1 MLSKSFSSYLSG
13 YTSLY
18 RSRITSSGCSQSIL
32 NFRYIRSVSRFSFL
46 FMIFFYSFLG
56 SSSKSTRSFGLS
68 SSLFFFL
75 ASNFSSRFLAF
86 FSKRALI
93 SSCIYSSLFLGLD
106 VLFSDLLLEDFSVFG
121 DFETVCI
128 GGAELSPKSKKNP
141 LAAGYSSSFFVSI
154 GIPPPSFFL
163 LLLSLII
170 DCQVDVATL
179 NTFFFPS
186 SSNFF

>member
-1 MLSKSFSSYLSG
+1 MFSKSFSSYCSG

-18 RSRITSSGCSQSIL
+18 RLRMTSSGWSQSIL
-32 NFRYIRSVSRFSFL
+32 NFLCKRSVSRFSFL
-46 FMIFFYSFLG
+46 FLIFFYSFLG

-75 ASNFSSRFLAF
+75 ASSFSSRFLAF
-86 FSKRALI
+86 FSRRALI
-93 SSCIYSSLFLGLD
+93 SSCIYSLLFLGLA
-106 VLFSDLLLEDFSVFG
+106 VLLSVLSY
-121 DFETVCI
+121 DFETVCM

-141 LAAGYSSSFFVSI
+141 LDGYSSSFFVSI
-154 GIPPPSFFL
+154 ISAPSFFFF
-163 LLLSLII
+163 LLSLII
-170 DCQVDVATL
+170 SCQVDVATL